1 MCHVSIQFIYHQI
14 RSFDVCLCLQP
25 IESKVDGLIGLVPYW
40 RGAPCSY
47 EFTTSSLQPPIKHKT
62 TYHEIDVQIAVF
74 YIFLFFFT
82 LLQGMKGRINIDPQL
97 PTNIYD
103 LITKPKAQSLTQAKF
118 FHWKTFQLR
127 HLCHLLRWGQAT
139 VILSKL
145 VRLGMT
151 ALLKNHL
158 VLYCRHYPGCSLELG
173 MDGGAGWILILYPP
187 ILSP

>member
-1 MCHVSIQFIYHQI
+1 M
-14 RSFDVCLCLQP
+14 
-25 IESKVDGLIGLVPYW
+25 PYW

-74 YIFLFFFT
+74 YIYT
-82 LLQGMKGRINIDPQL
+82 TQGLKGRTNIDPQL
-97 PTNIYD
+97 PTNICD

-118 FHWKTFQLR
+118 FRWKTFQFR
-127 HLCHLLRWGQAT
+127 HLCHLLRWCQAT

-158 VLYCRHYPGCSLELG
+158 VLYCRHYPWCSLELG
-173 MDGGAGWILILYPP
+173 MDGEAGWILILYPP
-187 ILSP
+187 ILSPWFSEDMKCDMTSSACETHIPLDWII